1 MNDLHTRLASHT
13 TALTALA
20 HRLADQGQPQAA
32 QSVLLHAAQAGLL
45 ECEAQ
50 RLHAALAT
58 AEAQLRGSRAA
69 LAQSRATVQ
78 HLTAE
83 LLEEQDARL
92 AAAQA
97 PPPDNT
103 PAAMATRLGRAR
115 TIAQI
120 LAPVIA
126 RRPA

>member
-1 MNDLHTRLASHT
+1 MTQPLATRLADHT
-13 TALTALA
+13 AALTGLA
-20 HRLADQGQPQAA
+20 HRLADQGQHQAA

-45 ECEAQ
+45 ELEAQ
-50 RLHAALAT
+50 RLQSALA
-58 AEAQLRGSRAA
+58 LSRN
-69 LAQSRATVQ
+69 TVQ

-83 LLEEQDARL
+83 LLEEQDTRL
-92 AAAQA
+92 AAATP

-103 PAAMATRLGRAR
+103 PAAMAERLANAR

-126 RRPA
+126 RRPP